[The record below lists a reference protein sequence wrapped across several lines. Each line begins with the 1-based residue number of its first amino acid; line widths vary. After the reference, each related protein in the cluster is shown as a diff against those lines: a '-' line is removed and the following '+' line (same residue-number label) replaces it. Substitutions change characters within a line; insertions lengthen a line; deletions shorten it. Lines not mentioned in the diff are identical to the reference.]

1 MEKLESLAKQGTIA
15 RGKYGVPYSVRS
27 TALMP
32 LWLVD
37 HAGTKAVLPLL
48 GNMAYMGLA
57 SGFLMTD
64 MLVLRSLLC
73 LGYSGLVTFHLLHP
87 RPLRIPLRWS
97 AFFVAVNLGM
107 LTQLV
112 LERWP
117 VGMSEEDAQLH
128 AAFFADKLSPAQF
141 KALMDLGERKL
152 LLPKTRLTTERE
164 VCGTLYLVESGS
176 AAISVEGSKIATIR
190 RGGFVNMV
198 ARRR

>member
-64 MLVLRSLLC
+64 MLVLRSLL
-73 LGYSGLVTFHLLHP
+73 LHSHSLLCHTC
-87 RPLRIPLRWS
+87 
-97 AFFVAVNLGM
+97 A
-107 LTQLV
+107 
-112 LERWP
+112 
-117 VGMSEEDAQLH
+117 
-128 AAFFADKLSPAQF
+128 
-141 KALMDLGERKL
+141 
-152 LLPKTRLTTERE
+152 
-164 VCGTLYLVESGS
+164 C
-176 AAISVEGSKIATIR
+176 
-190 RGGFVNMV
+190 
-198 ARRR
+198 